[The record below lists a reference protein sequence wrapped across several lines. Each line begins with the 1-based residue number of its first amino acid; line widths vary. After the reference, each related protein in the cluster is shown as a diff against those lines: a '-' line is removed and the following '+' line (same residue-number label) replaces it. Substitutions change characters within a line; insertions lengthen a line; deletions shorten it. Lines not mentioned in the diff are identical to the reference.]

1 MSEVNIIGMANPP
14 LINMVL
20 YVLCLE
26 TTVAFVEMRFTNVR
40 VKSQKTNEYHGMY
53 F

>member
-14 LINMVL
+14 LISMVL

-26 TTVAFVEMRFTNVR
+26 TTVAFVEMHFTNVR
-40 VKSQKTNEYHGMY
+40 VKSQKAN
-53 F
+53 